1 MEEKKKFMKNDNE
14 QGQAHPGRV
23 SSREQITGVLGLE
36 REGKAS
42 ISILLPGSDFTEV
55 GMSQPTF

>member
-1 MEEKKKFMKNDNE
+1 MKNDNE